1 MPVSTP
7 PRKAAG
13 LNPAIKHAGR
23 HCWQIPEEGGF
34 EVFWIDNRGARAGG
48 WYWQILD
55 QHGLRQAWMQGP
67 FATAKHAYNAARG
80 LHN

>member
-1 MPVSTP
+1 
-7 PRKAAG
+7 
-13 LNPAIKHAGR
+13 
-23 HCWQIPEEGGF
+23 
-34 EVFWIDNRGARAGG
+34 
-48 WYWQILD
+48 LD